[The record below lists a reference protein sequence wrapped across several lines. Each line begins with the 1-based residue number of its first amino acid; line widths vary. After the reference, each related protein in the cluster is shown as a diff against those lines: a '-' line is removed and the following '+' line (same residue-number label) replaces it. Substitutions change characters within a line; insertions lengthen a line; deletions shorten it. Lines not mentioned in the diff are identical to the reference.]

1 MRLEA
6 RTVAPPSL
14 DAVKMEDRKR
24 PIADDSAPP
33 AKRQAVTVN
42 GARSHPDADLPW
54 KDDIEVRPPSLPPAS
69 IAPRTHA
76 LILRDTQAFQKD
88 AILRQM
94 REFKREKTTVE
105 SQLNELE
112 TRSKYHD
119 DHLRTIDAWF
129 DQVSIR
135 PEFGRGDADC
145 FLAYR

>member
-24 PIADDSAPP
+24 PIADDQAPP

-54 KDDIEVRPPSLPPAS
+54 KDDIEVRPPITSRPPPTPSAHTPADS
-69 IAPRTHA
+69 SN
-76 LILRDTQAFQKD
+76 LQSFQKD

-94 REFKREKTTVE
+94 REFKREKATVE

-112 TRSKYHD
+112 GRSKYHD
-119 DHLRTIDAWF
+119 DHLRIIDAWF
-129 DQVSIR
+129 DQVST
-135 PEFGRGDADC
+135 PLEFD
-145 FLAYR
+145 

>member
-24 PIADDSAPP
+24 PIADDAAPP

-54 KDDIEVRPPSLPPAS
+54 KDDIES
-69 IAPRTHA
+69 
-76 LILRDTQAFQKD
+76 FQKD

-94 REFKREKTTVE
+94 REFKREKATVE

-112 TRSKYHD
+112 GRSKYHD
-119 DHLRTIDAWF
+119 DHLRIIDAWF
-129 DQVSIR
+129 DQVST
-135 PEFGRGDADC
+135 PLEFD
-145 FLAYR
+145 

>member
-54 KDDIEVRPPSLPPAS
+54 KDDMEVRLPISTRPMPPPPPPPSAH
-69 IAPRTHA
+69 THA
-76 LILRDTQAFQKD
+76 DTATLQAFQKD

-94 REFKREKTTVE
+94 REYKREKATVE
-105 SQLNELE
+105 SQLSELE
-112 TRSKYHD
+112 GRSKYHD

-129 DQVSIR
+129 DQVCTR
-135 PEFGRGDADC
+135 LEFD
-145 FLAYR
+145 

>member
-24 PIADDSAPP
+24 PMADDSAPP

-54 KDDIEVRPPSLPPAS
+54 KDDIEVLTPRLPA
-69 IAPRTHA
+69 RTA
-76 LILRDTQAFQKD
+76 NNGANRTTIQAFQKD

-105 SQLNELE
+105 SQLSELE
-112 TRSKYHD
+112 SRSRYHD
-119 DHLRTIDAWF
+119 DHIRIIDTWF
-129 DQVSIR
+129 DQVSTQLELDR
-135 PEFGRGDADC
+135 DDANNP
-145 FLAYR
+145 LAYR